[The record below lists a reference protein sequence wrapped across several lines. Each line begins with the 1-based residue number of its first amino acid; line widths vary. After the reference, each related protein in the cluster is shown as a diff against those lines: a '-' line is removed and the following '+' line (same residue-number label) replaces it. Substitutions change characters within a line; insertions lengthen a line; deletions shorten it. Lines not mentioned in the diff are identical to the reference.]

1 MANLR
6 SQSFQ
11 QIEEIYRDIDSLSK
25 LCNLSEIKRKI
36 SSLFN
41 HSASND
47 KFNAYINFAVNRLNA
62 LINYSV
68 KEWIKP
74 KLMELYNKLVNLLS
88 ADLQLELPLDVKQSE
103 PISKVKR
110 KKITWIQK
118 YLWRQLS
125 LSDVYLFPQ
134 IQLSVW
140 ENGWRRF

>member
-11 QIEEIYRDIDSLSK
+11 QIQEIYRDIDSLSK

>member
-6 SQSFQ
+6 SRSFQ

-103 PISKVKR
+103 PISKVKK

-118 YLWRQLS
+118 YLWRQLT
-125 LSDVYLFPQ
+125 LSDVVLFPQ
-134 IQLSVW
+134 IEVSIW
-140 ENGWRRF
+140 ENGSRRF

>member
-11 QIEEIYRDIDSLSK
+11 QIQEIYRDIDSLSK

-62 LINYSV
+62 LINYSI